1 MNFFR
6 KKILGVDVGARTVK
20 GVRLRQERDGRVELD
35 GHFFQDLAVT
45 SDEFPVRTN
54 RDEALKAAIEVQRL
68 SSSIA
73 STALR
78 DTEIMTFNL
87 EFPKMRE
94 KEIEKIILQEAAEAG
109 GFAAEEHSCDFVV
122 SPQATDNPEVM
133 AVRAYAAKKDLVFE
147 QMKTLKTAG
156 LKAHAIESEMMAI
169 TAMLQF
175 NGYLDPKEVAVV
187 IDLGESHVSSGLI
200 VEGSLAVTRSHG
212 VSFGSVN
219 KALQD
224 QMSISY
230 EQAEKLKSGYDFLAG
245 AEEGNAGHI
254 LDEMLTG
261 IVRSNKDA
269 IDFYREIPESYGRV
283 DRILLVGGASQMKG
297 LDKVHQMLFKIPTV
311 VVNPFR
317 NIDVF
322 SSLDEAEQEEISR
335 VGPYMATAVG
345 LALATIPKAG
355 GE

>member
-87 EFPKMRE
+87 EFPKMKE

-122 SPQATDNPEVM
+122 NPQATDNPEVM

-212 VSFGSVN
+212 V
-219 KALQD
+219 
-224 QMSISY
+224 
-230 EQAEKLKSGYDFLAG
+230 
-245 AEEGNAGHI
+245 
-254 LDEMLTG
+254 
-261 IVRSNKDA
+261 
-269 IDFYREIPESYGRV
+269 
-283 DRILLVGGASQMKG
+283 
-297 LDKVHQMLFKIPTV
+297 
-311 VVNPFR
+311 
-317 NIDVF
+317 
-322 SSLDEAEQEEISR
+322 
-335 VGPYMATAVG
+335 
-345 LALATIPKAG
+345 
-355 GE
+355 